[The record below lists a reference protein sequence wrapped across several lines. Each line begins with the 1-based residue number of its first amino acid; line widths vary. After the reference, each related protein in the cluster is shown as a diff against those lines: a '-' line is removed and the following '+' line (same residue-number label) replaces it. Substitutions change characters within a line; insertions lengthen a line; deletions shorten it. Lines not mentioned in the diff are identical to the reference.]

1 MQEDFARH
9 AAPSKAI
16 VLPSYVKRR
25 QASADARHPLGNQ
38 ELVMRAWLHLL
49 KARILLLSSAG
60 VALIGLALLAHL
72 LGLVAWQVDM
82 HVKTGSWIALPAGL
96 AFVDRAL
103 LQSGNLAPVLAFI
116 PQLDSTW
123 STHDV
128 VWRILNQLHIGAIP
142 GLIGFAVMAVGIS
155 SLLRQRTLIR
165 IHKERKKASVH
176 RLETQRREASH
187 AATDSVRREP
197 FIGATDSA
205 AITDR
210 RAA

>member
-1 MQEDFARH
+1 
-9 AAPSKAI
+9 
-16 VLPSYVKRR
+16 VKWR
-25 QASADARHPLGNQ
+25 QASGDARHPLGNQ

-49 KARILLLSSAG
+49 KARFLLLCSAG
-60 VALIGLALLAHL
+60 VVLIGLALFAYL

-82 HVKTGSWIALPAGL
+82 HFKTGSWIALPAGL

-128 VWRILNQLHIGAIP
+128 VWRILSQLHIGAIP
-142 GLIGFAVMAVGIS
+142 GLIGFGVMAVGIS
-155 SLLRQRTLIR
+155 SLLRQKTLIR
-165 IHKERKKASVH
+165 IHKERRKATVH
-176 RLETQRREASH
+176 RLDPAREASR
-187 AATDSVRREP
+187 AKAGDDGRQEP
-197 FIGATDSA
+197 FIGAADSA
-205 AITDR
+205 ANTDR